1 MNDFKEIVYIAP
13 ELHAL
18 ASTKYRPS
26 THKNERSFLVS
37 TMTQLHLLSEK
48 KRWLYSI
55 IKHYSEKKEWKSQE
69 NEKQRQHHGLLS
81 VARQSHLL
89 CSSFSGFCSL
99 VSLSGFAA
107 LSSFLISASTP
118 TFSVIFGLQDRDLH
132 NHMDISLKPVIL
144 GFDKLVVS
152 RKHVILVAQGQ
163 KQLNKIS
170 PDSQHLLSKTGQQQ
184 WAQTIPAT
192 GTAAHLLH
200 HN

>member
-89 CSSFSGFCSL
+89 CSSFPGFCS
-99 VSLSGFAA
+99 
-107 LSSFLISASTP
+107 
-118 TFSVIFGLQDRDLH
+118 
-132 NHMDISLKPVIL
+132 
-144 GFDKLVVS
+144 VVS
-152 RKHVILVAQGQ
+152 SAVLPPCHPFYLSFNAHISSDCWIPGQG
-163 KQLNKIS
+163 
-170 PDSQHLLSKTGQQQ
+170 
-184 WAQTIPAT
+184 PAH
-192 GTAAHLLH
+192 G
-200 HN
+200 